1 MFGGWVEYFQGW
13 RFLRRNICSMVGQ
26 VCGLA
31 NVKVVGY
38 NVVFI
43 STANCIKFYKTKY
56 RFWVVGYNGIVI
68 SKAQLKIALFKSCEK
83 YLFLVLQMFSGKNKI
98 QF

>member
-1 MFGGWVEYFQGW
+1 
-13 RFLRRNICSMVGQ
+13 MVGQ

-38 NVVFI
+38 NVVLI